1 MNINLVDK
9 NTVDVRIDERRLAIY
24 KLETALLD
32 MKGMNDPFSKGY
44 KSCLRDEIKENK
56 DYIKEYKSYLKKYK

>member
-1 MNINLVDK
+1 MNIKQVDK

-32 MKGMNDPFSKGY
+32 MKGFNDLYSKGY
-44 KSCLRDEIKENK
+44 KKCLQDEIKENK
-56 DYIKEYKSYLKKYK
+56 DYIREYKAYLKQAK